1 MPLFRTMKVYEIREM
16 TPMSFNSQIR
26 ISGAK
31 VNKVQGLPWW
41 SSGQDFMLPV
51 QGAQV
56 QFLVRELDPHATSKS
71 LHAST
76 KIPNATTKKT
86 QSNQINK

>member
-1 MPLFRTMKVYEIREM
+1 MKVYETREM
-16 TPMSFNSQIR
+16 TLISFNSQIR
-26 ISGAK
+26 ISVAK

-41 SSGQDFMLPV
+41 SSGQDFMLPM

-56 QFLVRELDPHATSKS
+56 QLLVRELDPHVTSKS

-76 KIPNATTKKT
+76 KDPKCHN
-86 QSNQINK
+86 